1 MWVEVPGVHAI
12 TKGIGGYHRI
22 DRIDGRMGEKKDVWM
37 YGRMRERKDVWMYG
51 RMREKKDV
59 WMYGCMDG

>member
-22 DRIDGRMGEKKDVWM
+22 DRIDGRMGE
-37 YGRMRERKDVWMYG
+37 RKDVW
-51 RMREKKDV
+51 KDERKE
-59 WMYGCMDG
+59 GCMDVWKDERKE